1 MTLPNET
8 LSDPE
13 SEGAIQIDLIDIL
26 FELKKH
32 WFIILLCGILGFGLM
47 AVYTKFFVRPVYKSS
62 SQIYIR
68 GSDTVAS
75 LADLQIGSSLTS
87 DYAIIFTG
95 RPVLEEMIEALRL
108 DIRAQDLKRWI
119 TISNPSGTRI
129 LEVGVSCYDPQL
141 AADIANEVVEIGVS
155 RVKEIYTKEPYLL
168 ETAIVNPAPTGPN
181 LMKNATLG
189 GFVGLFLILAILL
202 IRYFTYNTIHG
213 VSDVEN
219 YMNLPVLSVIP
230 ESKGSNYSLRQK
242 KFSRR
247 QA

>member
-95 RPVLEEMIEALRL
+95 RPVLEEVIEALRL

-119 TISNPSGTRI
+119 TVSNPSGTRI

-141 AADIANEVVEIGVS
+141 AADIANEVVEIGVR

-181 LMKNATLG
+181 LMKNAVLG

-202 IRYFTYNTIHG
+202 IRYLTYNTIHG
-213 VSDVEN
+213 VNDVEN
-219 YMNLPVLSVIP
+219 CMNLPLLSVIP
-230 ESKGSNYSLRQK
+230 ESRGSNYSLRQK

-247 QA
+247 QT

>member
-87 DYAIIFTG
+87 DYASIFTG
-95 RPVLEEMIEALRL
+95 RPVLEEVIEAPGYPRSGFETL
-108 DIRAQDLKRWI
+108 DYHFQSVRHPD
-119 TISNPSGTRI
+119 SGSGRI
-129 LEVGVSCYDPQL
+129 LLRS
-141 AADIANEVVEIGVS
+141 A
-155 RVKEIYTKEPYLL
+155 
-168 ETAIVNPAPTGPN
+168 TG
-181 LMKNATLG
+181 G
-189 GFVGLFLILAILL
+189 GYCQRSG
-202 IRYFTYNTIHG
+202 
-213 VSDVEN
+213 
-219 YMNLPVLSVIP
+219 
-230 ESKGSNYSLRQK
+230 
-242 KFSRR
+242 
-247 QA
+247 